1 MVFDVSGELF
11 PLVIGTLSDEILN
24 SNLAFDTISSTNAF
38 PMGCGAIFMNLQE
51 STAAVTI
58 HFVQYSTHMMGL
70 SRFHSFVSWI
80 LLTFSFNFGCSFAKK
95 WNERL

>member
-1 MVFDVSGELF
+1 MVFDVSGERF

-24 SNLAFDTISSTNAF
+24 SNLAFDTISTNAF

-58 HFVQYSTHMMGL
+58 YFVQYSHDGPFQIPL
-70 SRFHSFVSWI
+70 VCFLDLAHI
-80 LLTFSFNFGCSFAKK
+80 
-95 WNERL
+95 